1 MYYPSLEEA
10 KKLSE
15 QFNFIPVCCE
25 IFSDFRTP
33 IAVLKNISIISKQ
46 YYLLES
52 VEGEEKWGRYSFLG
66 YNPLLQVKC
75 IDGITTIIRGST
87 SERYEKNPN
96 LVLRELINEYRSPK
110 LAPLPP
116 FAGGFVGYFSYD
128 YIKYSEPC
136 LKLNGDN
143 SPHFVDVDLMLF
155 DKVIAFDHM
164 KQKILVIMNIK
175 ADDIDINY
183 TKAIRELSETVK
195 LIKANIPSSYVKSG
209 LKTSFK
215 SQFDKQQ
222 FCSMVNKVK
231 HHIFEGDIFQA
242 VISNRLTAE
251 FEGSLFDTYRVLRTT
266 NPSPY
271 MFYLKT
277 DDLELAG
284 ASPETLIK
292 LQDGTLS
299 AFPIAG
305 SRPRGTNS
313 IEDESLIQSLLS
325 DEKELAEHNMLV
337 DLARNDLGRISEFG
351 SVKVSEYLSTC
362 KYSHV
367 IHIESKVT
375 SKLKNGCDQLDVI
388 SAMLPAGTL
397 SGAPKIKA
405 CQIINSLEGSKRG
418 IYGGAVGYIDLTGNI
433 DVCIGI
439 RMAVLKDGV
448 VYVQSGCGVVADS
461 VPETEYQEAQNKARA
476 MVNALTYGKEI
487 E

>member
-87 SERYEKNPN
+87 SETYERNPN
-96 LVLRELINEYRSPK
+96 YVLRELINEYRSPK
-110 LAPLPP
+110 LASLPP

-136 LKLNGDN
+136 LDLNGAN
-143 SPHFVDVDLMLF
+143 SPNFLDVDLMLF

-164 KQKILVIMNIK
+164 KQKIVVIMNIK
-175 ADDIDINY
+175 ADDIETNY
-183 TKAIRELSETVK
+183 TKATRELSETVK
-195 LIKANIPSSYVKSG
+195 LIKANIPSSSVKSG

-222 FCSMVNKVK
+222 YCSMINTVK

-251 FEGSLFDTYRVLRTT
+251 FDGSLFDTYRVLRTT

-299 AFPIAG
+299 TFPIAG
-305 SRPRGTNS
+305 SRPRGRNN
-313 IEDESLIQSLLS
+313 IEDEALIESLLS

-351 SVKVSEYLSTC
+351 SVKVSDYLSIC

-375 SKLKNGCDQLDVI
+375 SKLKQGRDQLDVI
-388 SAMLPAGTL
+388 SALLPAGTL

-405 CQIINSLEGSKRG
+405 CQIINSIEGSKRG

-461 VPETEYQEAQNKARA
+461 VPETEYQETQNKARA

>member
-1 MYYPSLEEA
+1 MYYPSLEQA

-52 VEGEEKWGRYSFLG
+52 VEGEEKWGRYSFLS

-75 IDGITTIIRGST
+75 IDGLTTIIRGST
-87 SERYEKNPN
+87 SETYEKNPN
-96 LVLRELINEYRSPK
+96 LVLRELINDYRSPK
-110 LAPLPP
+110 LASLPP

-143 SPHFVDVDLMLF
+143 SPNFLDVDLMLF

-164 KQKILVIMNIK
+164 KQKIVVIMNIK
-175 ADDIDINY
+175 ADDIEINY

-195 LIKANIPSSYVKSG
+195 LIKANIPSNYAKSG

-215 SQFDKQQ
+215 SQFDKPQ
-222 FCSMVNKVK
+222 FCNMINKVK
-231 HHIFEGDIFQA
+231 HHIYEGDIFQA
-242 VISNRLTAE
+242 VISNRLSAE

-299 AFPIAG
+299 TFPIAG

-313 IEDESLIQSLLS
+313 VEDESLIQSLLS
-325 DEKELAEHNMLV
+325 DEKELSEHNMLV

-351 SVKVSEYLSTC
+351 SVKVSDYLSIC

-375 SKLKNGCDQLDVI
+375 SKLKQGRDQLDVI

-405 CQIINSLEGSKRG
+405 CQIINSSEGSKRG

-461 VPETEYQEAQNKARA
+461 VPETEYQETQNKARA